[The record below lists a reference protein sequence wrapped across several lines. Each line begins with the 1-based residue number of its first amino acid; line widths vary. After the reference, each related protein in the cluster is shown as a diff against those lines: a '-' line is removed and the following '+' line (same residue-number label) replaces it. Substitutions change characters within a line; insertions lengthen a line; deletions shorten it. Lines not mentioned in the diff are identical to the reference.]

1 MTRQTVAVFGSSR
14 TDPTSPDWSAAEEVG
29 RRLASA
35 GIAVITGGYAG
46 TMEAVSKG
54 ASEQDGH
61 VVGVTAPRLFPE
73 RTRANP
79 YVDELIEA
87 DDLLDR
93 IGVMIDRA
101 HGVIVLPGSIGTA
114 AELMI
119 AWNHNY
125 LSRHSGQTTLPT
137 VAVGAGWKALIE
149 TMVDPAGAVPGDI
162 HVVDHIEDAVAW
174 ILESLQGRSN

>member
-1 MTRQTVAVFGSSR
+1 MIRRTVAVFGSSR
-14 TDPTSPDWSAAEEVG
+14 TDRASLDWAAAEEVG
-29 RRLASA
+29 RRLAGA

-54 ASEQDGH
+54 ASERGGH
-61 VVGVTAPRLFPE
+61 VAGVIAPRLFPE
-73 RTRANP
+73 RTGANP

-93 IGVMIDRA
+93 IGKLINRA
-101 HGVIVLPGSIGTA
+101 DGVIALPGSIGTA

-125 LSRHSGQTTLPT
+125 LRRHNAQPILPT
-137 VAVGAGWKALIE
+137 VAVGPDWRTLVENMIE
-149 TMVDPAGAVPGDI
+149 AAGAEPGDI
-162 HVVDHIEDAVAW
+162 RIEGQPEDAVAW
-174 ILESLQGRSN
+174 ILQSL